1 MSVRN
6 DIDQRDDELLADTT
20 IDNRGPGD
28 RISFGPFSLAPA
40 ERLLMKH
47 GMPVDIGGRSF
58 DLLVALT
65 DRPGQVL
72 SKRDL
77 LKRVWPDVVVEDGS
91 LRFHMAG
98 LRKLLGDGDDG
109 ARYIATQVGVGYAFV
124 APFERTG
131 AAVVPDAAPQPAP
144 PLPNPTNLPPRLA
157 RLIGRSKDLQ
167 LLADRVAQSPLFTI
181 AGPGGVGKTAL
192 AVALGHELAPRFEN
206 RVAFVDF
213 AMLEN
218 PAIVPSMIAGAM
230 GLAVPTDDPLSV
242 ILRHIGDR
250 EVLLVLD
257 NCEHVIDP
265 TAEIV
270 ERIVEQA
277 PNAHILVTSREPLRI
292 RDENVHRLDALD
304 YPEDPESLGRA
315 ELLAY
320 PAVELFCERAGA
332 ANTALEIDEEAARL
346 IADMCRRLDGMALPI
361 ELAAVRVATHGIAA
375 TARQLG
381 ERFSLAWPGRR
392 TASPRQQTL
401 QSTLD
406 WSYDLLSRSEQAV
419 LERLAI
425 FVGPFS
431 IDAALEVGADAE
443 IGFDEVALALDEL
456 VTKSL
461 VSTNRA
467 LDTGAYRLL
476 EMTRSYSREKLRSR
490 GSADYRAAAGR
501 HAGFFLGELETAA
514 ERDAEA
520 LRDLKTLRPQLG
532 NIRSALD
539 WCFGADGEIATG
551 VRLAAASA
559 PVFLAMSHVI
569 ECRKWCTKALAGLDA
584 DQQDGTIERTLREA
598 LGAAEAML
606 ASPAA

>member
-1 MSVRN
+1 MSDCN

-20 IDNRGPGD
+20 SDNRGPGD
-28 RISFGPFSLAPA
+28 RFSFGPFSLAPA
-40 ERLLMKH
+40 ERLLLKH
-47 GMPVDIGGRSF
+47 GQPVDIGGRSF

-98 LRKLLGDGDDG
+98 LRKLLGDGEDG

-131 AAVVPDAAPQPAP
+131 MALVPEALPTPTS
-144 PLPNPTNLPPRLA
+144 PNPTNLPPRLA
-157 RLIGRSKDLQ
+157 RLIGRDKELQ
-167 LLADRVAQSPLFTI
+167 RLADRVAQSPLFTI

-192 AVALGHELAPRFEN
+192 AVALGHELAPHFEN

-230 GLAVPTDDPLSV
+230 GLAVPTEDPLSV

-250 EVLLVLD
+250 QVLLVLD
-257 NCEHVIDP
+257 NCEHLIDS

-292 RDENVHRLDALD
+292 RDENVHRLEALG
-304 YPEDPESLGRA
+304 YPENPETLSRA

-320 PAVELFCERAGA
+320 PAVDLFCERAGA
-332 ANTALEIDEEAARL
+332 ADSALEIDEEAARL

-406 WSYDLLSRSEQAV
+406 WSYDLLSQSEQAV

-431 IDAALEVGADAE
+431 IDAALDVGADAE
-443 IGFDEVALALDEL
+443 IGTDEVALALDEL

-476 EMTRSYSREKLRSR
+476 EMTRSYSREKLRTR
-490 GSADYRAAAGR
+490 GPAYYRAAARR
-501 HAGFFLGELETAA
+501 HAGFFLGELETAG

-569 ECRKWCTKALAGLDA
+569 ECRKWCTKALSGLDA
-584 DQQDGTIERTLREA
+584 EQHGGMVERTLRDA
-598 LGAAEAML
+598 LGAAEDML
-606 ASPAA
+606 A